1 MNFLKILRQFKSLMA
16 FWVLF
21 FTGEGSF
28 SFLTAPLTTA
38 PEHIP
43 DAEGLGGHPP
53 KSPATRV
60 VLGASPPTP
69 KASCPPKSPLGG
81 FRLPSGE
88 GG

>member
-1 MNFLKILRQFKSLMA
+1 MNFLKTLRQFKSLMA

-60 VLGASPPTP
+60 VLGASPPRP
-69 KASCPPKSPLGG
+69 KASVDTHRNHL
-81 FRLPSGE
+81 
-88 GG
+88 